1 MYFEKPCKYVMRQ
14 KAILEAIEFCGGVA
28 AFSNRLKISCTRA
41 SNWRN
46 KPAITIPYEYA
57 VVTEAITRVCI
68 ERLSPF
74 TDVANK
80 AMRRVLTESNLS
92 PVEISLHEIIV
103 SKESKTRRFKQDR
116 TIIVGTDRVLIS
128 GLAQFECLK
137 EVKLKKVLVTALDLE
152 SLLLGLRT
160 IKDINDAL
168 LISERISIGLRL
180 EQLISIR
187 RQKIFTDGRAK
198 GMELRRKCDEVET
211 RYGEQIA
218 HSLGLMGKNNY
229 HLAKLVYLNG
239 IPELVDYLDKKQIPI
254 SLAAEVSRM
263 PEDSQLEYIQKLAYG
278 VL

>member
-1 MYFEKPCKYVMRQ
+1 MYFEKPCKYEMRE
-14 KAILEAIEFCGGVA
+14 KALLEAMEFCGGVS

-46 KPAITIPYEYA
+46 KPAMTIPYEYA

-74 TDVANK
+74 TDAANK
-80 AMRRVLTESNLS
+80 AMKRVSIESNLS
-92 PVEISLHEIIV
+92 PVEIPLDEIIV
-103 SKESKTRRFKQDR
+103 PKESKTRRFKQDR

-137 EVKLKKVLVTALDLE
+137 EVKLKKILVIALDLE

-160 IKDINDAL
+160 IKDNDAL
-168 LISERISIGLRL
+168 LISEKISIGMRL

-187 RQKIFTDGRAK
+187 HQKGLTDGRVK
-198 GMELRRKCDEVET
+198 GVELHRKCDEVET

-218 HSLGLMGKNNY
+218 HSLGLMGKNY
-229 HLAKLVYLNG
+229 YRHAKFVYLNG
-239 IPELVDYLDKKQIPI
+239 VPELVDYLDKKQISV
-254 SLAAEVSRM
+254 SLAAEVSNM
-263 PEDSQLEYIQKLAYG
+263 PKNSQYEYIKKLSCETSS
-278 VL
+278 